1 MKNKKQAAAL
11 SAWGMLCVKAVGN
24 VWRGGGGAGES
35 VLPLQILA
43 RIDKN
48 LFVLEESLNR

>member
-1 MKNKKQAAAL
+1 MCQGRRKRVE
-11 SAWGMLCVKAVGN
+11 G
-24 VWRGGGGAGES
+24 GGGGAGES

>member
-1 MKNKKQAAAL
+1 MCQGRRKR
-11 SAWGMLCVKAVGN
+11 VE
-24 VWRGGGGAGES
+24 GGGAGES